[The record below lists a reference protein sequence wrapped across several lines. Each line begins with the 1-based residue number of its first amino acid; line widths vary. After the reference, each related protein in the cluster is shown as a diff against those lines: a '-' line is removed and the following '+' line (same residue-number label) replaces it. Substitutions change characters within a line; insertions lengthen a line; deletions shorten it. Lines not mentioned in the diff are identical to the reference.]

1 MFRSVSLILG
11 LFVLFIGNVWGAVVD
26 HSHQIE
32 HSHSGASG
40 RHIHVL
46 NHEHDGP
53 GFAIDNPFLDANGN
67 PTDEFYFNDA
77 VSRHMTSASDF
88 TSEKYKATHHDSVGH
103 DELGE
108 FDDVVVDDVVV
119 RVPWIAGTAV
129 TSSSTIDPDIIE
141 LAEAIEEGTHSSQR
155 RPHSHERTHRHDYPA
170 SVPAAESD
178 PPIESHVHTATHTH
192 YHGTNREQYHGDES
206 HVHGWNGHDDK
217 FEGVEW
223 DYETD
228 PDEVHRNTPQ
238 VVKSDPPSSPQ
249 LRDEPQVIFLPP
261 VHTGGGSSDLPEDVD
276 GDGDVDNDDLSAVA
290 MNFGSTSA
298 DDLERYDVDGDGDI
312 DTDDFQQ
319 VQSQLDST
327 VNAAPAASLALQLEH
342 IKGLNIDDP
351 DFQRIIQLLERRL
364 PEPPPKKTVL
374 LANYPNPFN
383 PETWIPYRLAKAAD
397 VTLTIYATNGQPV
410 RSLALGHQSAGNYVN
425 RERAAYWDGKNAFG
439 EPVASGLYFYSLTAA
454 DFSATRRMLIAK

>member
-11 LFVLFIGNVWGAVVD
+11 LFVLFIGNVWGDEVA

-53 GFAIDNPFLDANGN
+53 GFANDNPFLDEDGN
-67 PTDEFYFNDA
+67 PTSDFSFNDA
-77 VSRHMTSASDF
+77 VSRHMVSADDF
-88 TSEKYKATHHDSVGH
+88 TNEDYAATHHDVVGH
-103 DELGE
+103 D
-108 FDDVVVDDVVV
+108 
-119 RVPWIAGTAV
+119 RVGDGFGGAWRAGTAV
-129 TSSSTIDPDIIE
+129 ISTTPDPDILE
-141 LAEAIEEGTHSSQR
+141 LAEAIEEGSHSSQR
-155 RPHSHERTHRHDYPA
+155 RPHLHERTHRHDNL
-170 SVPAAESD
+170 
-178 PPIESHVHTATHTH
+178 ESHTHTATHTH
-192 YHGTNREQYHGDES
+192 YHGTNPDYYHGNES
-206 HVHGWNGHDDK
+206 HVHSSWDGHDESFSITPDK
-217 FEGVEW
+217 
-223 DYETD
+223 DPALNHKTD
-228 PDEVHRNTPQ
+228 PDEVHSNTSQ
-238 VVKSDPPSSPQ
+238 VVASDSTSGPQ

-261 VHTGGGSSDLPEDVD
+261 VHTSDGSSDLPEDVD

-290 MNFGSTSA
+290 MNFGSTAA

-319 VQSQLDST
+319 VQSKLDST
-327 VNAAPAASLALQLEH
+327 VNTAPAASLTLQLEQ
-342 IKGLNIDDP
+342 IKALNIDDP

-410 RSLALGHQSAGNYVN
+410 RSLALGH
-425 RERAAYWDGKNAFG
+425 
-439 EPVASGLYFYSLTAA
+439 
-454 DFSATRRMLIAK
+454 